1 MAENPNAKEDAR
13 NVVSS
18 VEPCAFEGQTGVVL
32 LAQPG
37 EHDHFMM
44 RAAVLIFEH
53 NEQRGTQGVILGRA
67 SAFSLGETAPGI
79 GGVFAP
85 NTLFMG
91 GEMGPDMAV
100 MFHKYDLKG
109 FSKYIGGGIYVG
121 ALKEAREMVE
131 ERLAHPNDFK
141 FIFNNVE
148 WGPGVLQSEI
158 SQGRW
163 DVVKMPPDMILQQ
176 KQASNI
182 WLQARNSLRSQ
193 GGDSALINADDDG

>member
-1 MAENPNAKEDAR
+1 MELFAYVKDVAVD
-13 NVVSS
+13 S
-18 VEPCAFEGQTGVVL
+18 VEMCKFEGKPVVVL

-44 RAAVLIFEH
+44 RAAVFIYEH
-53 NEQRGTQGVILGRA
+53 NDKRGSQGVILGRA

-109 FSKYIGGGIYVG
+109 LSKYIGGGIYVG
-121 ALKEAREMVE
+121 ALKEARELVE
-131 ERLAHPNDFK
+131 NREAHPSDFK

-148 WGPGVLQSEI
+148 WGPGVLESEI
-158 SQGRW
+158 TQGRW
-163 DVVKMPPDMILQQ
+163 DVVRMPPEMILQQ
-176 KQASNI
+176 KQASSI
-182 WLQARNSLRSQ
+182 WEQARNSLRSN
-193 GGDSALINADDDG
+193 GKSIINADDDG